1 MNETGD
7 TAAPI
12 GLAGLGA
19 APVEGSAGA
28 LLRQARERRGLH
40 IAALAASIK
49 VAPRKLEALEADR
62 YGELPDLT
70 FTRALAQ
77 TVCRA
82 LKIDSEPVLA
92 KLPRAGDLPRLS
104 RLGEGLNAHYRDA
117 STRRAP
123 GEFGL
128 LRKPVFWATALVLSA
143 ALALALLPE
152 RWVPWRAGA
161 PASMR
166 ATGSVPPSTSGSS
179 PTSGAAAAA
188 LPAEAASATGAIS
201 FPAAVGNAASAVAAA
216 ASALIDSVQALPPE
230 VLSGPV
236 TGPIA
241 SNPIASNPVAGPTG
255 NALQVKASA
264 ASWVEVQDARGTV
277 LLSRSVQAGES
288 LALEGVLPLRLTI
301 GNAAGT
307 QLSFRGAAVDLGPN
321 TRDNVARLQL
331 P

>member
-1 MNETGD
+1 MSEKGPT
-7 TAAPI
+7 TAPI
-12 GLAGLGA
+12 GLAGLGG
-19 APVEGSAGA
+19 APLEGSAGA

-62 YGELPDLT
+62 YDELPDLT

-82 LKIDSEPVLA
+82 LKVDAEPVLA
-92 KLPRAGDLPRLS
+92 KLPQAGDLPRLS
-104 RLGEGLNAHYRDA
+104 RLGEGINARYRDA
-117 STRRAP
+117 STRRDP

-128 LRKPVFWATALVLSA
+128 LRKPVFWATVLVLLA

-161 PASMR
+161 PGSMR
-166 ATGSVPPSTSGSS
+166 GTGSLPPSTSASS
-179 PTSGAAAAA
+179 PTAAAAS
-188 LPAEAASATGAIS
+188 LTAEATHTPGAIA
-201 FPAAVGNAASAVAAA
+201 FPTAVGNAATAVAAA
-216 ASALIDSVQALPPE
+216 ASALIESVQALPPE
-230 VLSGPV
+230 VLSGSV
-236 TGPIA
+236 AGAGPMA
-241 SNPIASNPVAGPTG
+241 SSPVAGSTG
-255 NALQVKASA
+255 NTLQVKASA
-264 ASWVEVQDARGTV
+264 ASWLEVQDARGTV

-288 LALEGVLPLRLTI
+288 LTLDGVLPLRLTI

-307 QLSFRGAAVDLGPN
+307 QLTFRGAAVDLAPN

>member
-1 MNETGD
+1 MSETGP

-19 APVEGSAGA
+19 TPVEGSAGA
-28 LLRQARERRGLH
+28 LLRLARERRGLH

-62 YGELPDLT
+62 YDELPDLT

-82 LKIDSEPVLA
+82 LKIDAAPVLA
-92 KLPRAGDLPRLS
+92 KLPQAGDLPRLS
-104 RLGEGLNAHYRDA
+104 RLGEGINARYRDA
-117 STRRAP
+117 SMRRDP

-128 LRKPVFWATALVLSA
+128 LRKPVFWATALVLLA

-161 PASMR
+161 PVSMR
-166 ATGSVPPSTSGSS
+166 PTGSVTPSS
-179 PTSGAAAAA
+179 PGPSAPSGAAVAT
-188 LPAEAASATGAIS
+188 PAEAANATGALALPS
-201 FPAAVGNAASAVAAA
+201 AVGNAATAVAAA
-216 ASALIDSVQALPPE
+216 ASALVDSVQALPPG

-236 TGPIA
+236 AGPIA
-241 SNPIASNPVAGPTG
+241 TNPIAVNPVAGPSG
-255 NALQVKASA
+255 NALQVKANA

>member
-1 MNETGD
+1 MSEPRDTG
-7 TAAPI
+7 API
-12 GLAGLGA
+12 GLAGLDA
-19 APVEGSAGA
+19 APAESSAGA
-28 LLRQARERRGLH
+28 MLRQARERRGLH

-82 LKIDSEPVLA
+82 LKIDAEPVLA
-92 KLPRAGDLPRLS
+92 KLPQAGDLPRLS
-104 RLGEGLNAHYRDA
+104 RLGEGINARYREP
-117 STRRAP
+117 STRHEP
-123 GEFGL
+123 GAYSL
-128 LRKPVFWATALVLSA
+128 LRKPVFWATALVLLA
-143 ALALALLPE
+143 ALVLALLPE
-152 RWVPWRAGA
+152 RWVAWRAGVPSSLRANGSA
-161 PASMR
+161 PASVS
-166 ATGSVPPSTSGSS
+166 ASAPGAGALAGNL
-179 PTSGAAAAA
+179 PT
-188 LPAEAASATGAIS
+188 PAVNATGATS
-201 FPAAVGNAASAVAAA
+201 LPAAVGSAASAVAAA

-230 VLSGPV
+230 ALSGPV
-236 TGPIA
+236 AGPIV
-241 SNPIASNPVAGPTG
+241 SKPVSGQSG

-288 LALEGVLPLRLTI
+288 LAVEGVLPLRLTI

-307 QLSFRGAAVDLGPN
+307 QISFRGAAVDLGPN

>member
-1 MNETGD
+1 MTEPGD
-7 TAAPI
+7 TGAPI
-12 GLAGLGA
+12 GLAGSA
-19 APVEGSAGA
+19 ATPVEGSAGA

-82 LKIDSEPVLA
+82 LKIDAEPVLA
-92 KLPRAGDLPRLS
+92 KLPQAGDLPRLS
-104 RLGEGLNAHYRDA
+104 RLGEGINARYREA
-117 STRRAP
+117 STRRDP
-123 GEFGL
+123 GEFSL
-128 LRKPVFWATALVLSA
+128 LRKPVFWATAFVLLA
-143 ALALALLPE
+143 ALVLALLPE

-161 PASMR
+161 PVSR
-166 ATGSVPPSTSGSS
+166 GV
-179 PTSGAAAAA
+179 AAASNAA
-188 LPAEAASATGAIS
+188 PASGPASLGASAAMPSDAASAAGPLVL
-201 FPAAVGNAASAVAAA
+201 PAAVGFAATAVVAAASAVV
-216 ASALIDSVQALPPE
+216 DSVQALPPE
-230 VLSGPV
+230 ALSGAVAGPV
-236 TGPIA
+236 
-241 SNPIASNPVAGPTG
+241 ASNPVAMGSG
-255 NALQVKASA
+255 NGLQVKAIA

-288 LALEGVLPLRLTI
+288 LALEGALPLRLTI
-301 GNAAGT
+301 GNAVGT
-307 QLSFRGAAVDLGPN
+307 QLSFRGAPVDLGPN

>member
-1 MNETGD
+1 MSETGD

-12 GLAGLGA
+12 GLAGPGA
-19 APVEGSAGA
+19 TPVEGSPGA

-62 YGELPDLT
+62 YDELPDLT

-104 RLGEGLNAHYRDA
+104 RLGEGINAHYREA
-117 STRRAP
+117 STRRDP

-128 LRKPVFWATALVLSA
+128 LRKPVFWATVFVLLA

-152 RWVPWRAGA
+152 RWVPWRAGS
-161 PASMR
+161 PTSMR
-166 ATGSVPPSTSGSS
+166 ATGSAPPSTSGSS
-179 PTSGAAAAA
+179 PTSGAAAAT
-188 LPAEAASATGAIS
+188 LPAEAASATGAIIL
-201 FPAAVGNAASAVAAA
+201 PAAVGNAASAVAAA
-216 ASALIDSVQALPPE
+216 ATALIDSVQALPPE

-236 TGPIA
+236 AG
-241 SNPIASNPVAGPTG
+241 PIASNPVAGPSG
-255 NALQVKASA
+255 NALQVKANA

-288 LALEGVLPLRLTI
+288 LALDGVLPLRLTI

>member
-1 MNETGD
+1 MSETGRS
-7 TAAPI
+7 AAPI

-19 APVEGSAGA
+19 TPVEGSAGA

-62 YGELPDLT
+62 YDELPDLT

-82 LKIDSEPVLA
+82 LKIDAEPVLG
-92 KLPRAGDLPRLS
+92 KLPQAGDLPRLS
-104 RLGEGLNAHYRDA
+104 RLGEGINAHYRDA
-117 STRRAP
+117 STRRDP

-128 LRKPVFWATALVLSA
+128 LRKPVFWATALVLLA

-166 ATGSVPPSTSGSS
+166 PTGSVPPTTSGSS
-179 PTSGAAAAA
+179 PTSGTAVAT
-188 LPAEAASATGAIS
+188 LPAEPASATGSITL
-201 FPAAVGNAASAVAAA
+201 PAAVGNAATAVVAA

-236 TGPIA
+236 TGPIE
-241 SNPIASNPVAGPTG
+241 SKLVAGPSG
-255 NALQVKASA
+255 NVLQVKAIA
-264 ASWVEVQDARGTV
+264 ASWVEVQDARDTV
-277 LLSRSVQAGES
+277 LLSRSLQAGES
-288 LALEGVLPLRLTI
+288 LVLEGVLPLRLTI

>member
-1 MNETGD
+1 MSEPRD
-7 TAAPI
+7 TTSPI
-12 GLAGLGA
+12 GLAGLA
-19 APVEGSAGA
+19 ATPADDSAGA
-28 LLRQARERRGLH
+28 MLRQARERRGLH

-49 VAPRKLEALEADR
+49 VAPRKLESLEADR
-62 YGELPDLT
+62 YAELPDMT

-82 LKIDSEPVLA
+82 LKIDAEPVLA
-92 KLPRAGDLPRLS
+92 KLPQAGDLPRLS
-104 RLGEGLNAHYRDA
+104 RLGDGINARYRES
-117 STRRAP
+117 STRREL
-123 GEFGL
+123 GGFNL
-128 LRKPVFWATALVLSA
+128 LRKPGFWATALVLLA
-143 ALALALLPE
+143 ALVLALLPE
-152 RWVPWRAGA
+152 RWVPWRASGSNAARMANVA
-161 PASMR
+161 PAPLS
-166 ATGSVPPSTSGSS
+166 
-179 PTSGAAAAA
+179 
-188 LPAEAASATGAIS
+188 AASPGPGAVTATVSSDAGNAPGAMAL
-201 FPAAVGNAASAVAAA
+201 PAAVGTAASAVAAA

-230 VLSGPV
+230 ALSGPV
-236 TGPIA
+236 AG
-241 SNPIASNPVAGPTG
+241 PIASNPVAGSSG

-288 LALEGVLPLRLTI
+288 LAVEGVLPLRLTI

>member
-1 MNETGD
+1 MSETGP

-19 APVEGSAGA
+19 TPVEGSAGA
-28 LLRQARERRGLH
+28 LLRLARERRGLH

-62 YGELPDLT
+62 YDELPDLT

-82 LKIDSEPVLA
+82 LKIDAAPVLA
-92 KLPRAGDLPRLS
+92 KLPQAGDLPRLS
-104 RLGEGLNAHYRDA
+104 RLGEGINARYRDA
-117 STRRAP
+117 SMRRDP

-128 LRKPVFWATALVLSA
+128 LRKPVFWATALVLLA

-161 PASMR
+161 PVSMR
-166 ATGSVPPSTSGSS
+166 PTGSVTPSS
-179 PTSGAAAAA
+179 PGPSAPSGTAVAT
-188 LPAEAASATGAIS
+188 PAEAANATGALALPS
-201 FPAAVGNAASAVAAA
+201 AVGNAATAVAAA
-216 ASALIDSVQALPPE
+216 ASALVDSVQALPPG

-236 TGPIA
+236 AGPIA
-241 SNPIASNPVAGPTG
+241 TNPIAVNPVAGPSG
-255 NALQVKASA
+255 NALQVKANA